1 MVGGTLTRRRSPV
14 ISAIDALL
22 NLFSKRGRDVDVID
36 EAIKNL
42 HQSDDEI
49 EKRLRTLR
57 TQVDVYQRT
66 QRLEGSTDE

>member
-1 MVGGTLTRRRSPV
+1 M

>member
-1 MVGGTLTRRRSPV
+1 MLA
-14 ISAIDALL
+14 AIDAIL
-22 NLFSKRGRDVDVID
+22 NLFSKRERDVDVID

-49 EKRLRTLR
+49 ERRLRTLR

-66 QRLEGSTDE
+66 NNPEDASDDG